1 MVMGGGKANISLNV
15 MHGRFKMA
23 RGKENEVVS
32 YRAKRLNE
40 QLNQF
45 WSFLTSEQTILFA
58 IYAFAL
64 FLLAGGIFDIV
75 ENTQP
80 VIGSGSTIYFLYPGL
95 QGQTTYESIGAA
107 LLFAIS
113 LGGAFLMYQS
123 TRKVHEPRYSSQLL
137 LFGSLIFVFA
147 FLAFTVILQAKGVG
161 I

>member
-1 MVMGGGKANISLNV
+1 
-15 MHGRFKMA
+15 MA

-32 YRAKRLNE
+32 YRAKRLSE
-40 QLNQF
+40 QLSQF
-45 WSFLTSEQTILFA
+45 WSFLTSEQTILFG
-58 IYAFAL
+58 IYAFSL

-107 LLFAIS
+107 FLFAIS

-123 TRKVHEPRYSSQLL
+123 TRKIHEPRYSSQLL
-137 LFGSLIFVFA
+137 LFGSLIFAFA
-147 FLAFTVILQAKGVG
+147 FLAFTVILQAKNVG